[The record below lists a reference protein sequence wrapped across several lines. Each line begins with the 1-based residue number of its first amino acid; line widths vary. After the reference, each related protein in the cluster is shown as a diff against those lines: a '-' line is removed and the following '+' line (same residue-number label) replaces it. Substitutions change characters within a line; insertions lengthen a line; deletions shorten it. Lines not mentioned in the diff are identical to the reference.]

1 MSQLKQNMTLMKN
14 QVLAISLKMKIVPY
28 NHIKPEEPYVE
39 PTVQDVQTTDD
50 EIKEENEDFLQTA
63 AEFHKIDMAAT
74 TQKSDFYNNL
84 FDFMIDLP
92 DCRSIIDDSPITKDI
107 FIDDGLFSENDIED
121 DDKQIIDDIL
131 KDINYNDILM
141 QYYYLKKTL
150 KLRKTQ
156 QKL

>member
-74 TQKSDFYNNL
+74 TQKSDFSNDL
-84 FDFMIDLP
+84 FDFVIDLP
-92 DCRSIIDDSPITKDI
+92 DCR
-107 FIDDGLFSENDIED
+107 
-121 DDKQIIDDIL
+121 
-131 KDINYNDILM
+131 
-141 QYYYLKKTL
+141 
-150 KLRKTQ
+150 
-156 QKL
+156 